1 MKRYDIVIPFV
12 ALTWAGSFIAVKI
25 GVRELSPVQIA
36 FLRFAVASPFMLLVV
51 LLKKKKKM
59 RMPLNEFPALI
70 VLALSGVTL
79 LYLFQFTGIKYTTAS
94 SSAVLINTN
103 VIFIAILS
111 FIFLKEKLSVKK
123 VGGILMGFLGVI
135 LIVGDASFT
144 GITMKGNL
152 LIILSASC
160 WAVYSVVG
168 KKLLEK
174 YDALT
179 ITTYAFIIGTFMFI
193 PFMKEGIPAG
203 ISLTGWAVIFYLAVL
218 CSVFGYIAWYYAL
231 ADAEASK
238 VAIFL
243 NLIPLFAMLL
253 SYLILKEK
261 IGMPILA
268 GAFFIITGI
277 YLTQNG

>member
-51 LLKKKKKM
+51 FLKKKKM

-123 VGGILMGFLGVI
+123 VGGIVMGFSGVI

-253 SYLILKEK
+253 SYFILKEK

>member
-1 MKRYDIVIPFV
+1 MRRYDVIIPFV
-12 ALTWAGSFIAVKI
+12 ALIWAGSFIAVKI
-25 GVRELSPVQIA
+25 GVKELSPVQIA
-36 FLRFAVASPFMLLVV
+36 FLRFAVASPFMLIAL
-51 LLKKKKKM
+51 LLKKKKV
-59 RMPLNEFPALI
+59 RMPLREFPALI
-70 VLALSGVTL
+70 VLALTGVTL

-111 FIFLKEKLSVKK
+111 SLFLREKISLMKG
-123 VGGILMGFLGVI
+123 GGIMLGFLGVA
-135 LIVGDASFT
+135 LIMGGAPFQ
-144 GITMKGNL
+144 GISMKGNL
-152 LIILSASC
+152 MIILSAIC

-179 ITTYAFIIGTFMFI
+179 ITTYVFIIGTLMFI

-203 ISLTGWAVIFYLAVL
+203 ISLTGWAVILYLALL
-218 CSVFGYIAWYYAL
+218 CSVFAYIAWYDAL

-253 SYLILKEK
+253 SYIILKEK
-261 IGMPILA
+261 MGMSLLA
-268 GAFFIITGI
+268 GAFLIITGI
-277 YLTQNG
+277 YLTQKG

>member
-1 MKRYDIVIPFV
+1 MRRYDVIIPFV
-12 ALTWAGSFIAVKI
+12 ALIWAGSFIAVKI
-25 GVRELSPVQIA
+25 GVKELSPVQIA
-36 FLRFAVASPFMLLVV
+36 FLRFAVASPFMLIAL
-51 LLKKKKKM
+51 LLKKKKV
-59 RMPLNEFPALI
+59 RMPLREFPALI
-70 VLALSGVTL
+70 VLALTGVTL

-111 FIFLKEKLSVKK
+111 SLFLREKISLMKG
-123 VGGILMGFLGVI
+123 GGIMLGFLGVA
-135 LIVGDASFT
+135 LIMGGAPFQ
-144 GITMKGNL
+144 GISMKGNL
-152 LIILSASC
+152 MIILSAIC

-179 ITTYAFIIGTFMFI
+179 ITTYVFIIGTLMFI
-193 PFMKEGIPAG
+193 PFMEDGIPAG
-203 ISLTGWAVIFYLAVL
+203 ISLTGWAVILYLALL
-218 CSVFGYIAWYYAL
+218 CSVFAYIAWYDAL

-261 IGMPILA
+261 MGMSLLA
-268 GAFFIITGI
+268 GAFLIITGI
-277 YLTQNG
+277 YLTQKG